1 MTLNAFEL
9 VEPVEPPHRRCK
21 GGITN
26 PRVADVSHHPLF
38 YLSSS
43 PLDPASEHRRMLI
56 RNSLNS
62 LARPAFA
69 SLRAASTLSAGFPK
83 VAERLPTKYGGVYT
97 VTLIPGDG
105 IGQEITES
113 VKEIFE
119 SVNAPIEWD
128 QYDVSGM
135 SSSGEALFKQ
145 AMESLKRNKVGL
157 KGILFT
163 PISKSGH
170 ISWNVAMRQQLD
182 IYASV
187 VLCKSLPGVP
197 TRHSDVDFALIRE
210 NTEGEYSGLEHQS
223 YPGVVESLKVST
235 RDKAERIS
243 RFAFDFALRNGRK
256 KVTCV
261 HKANIMKLG
270 DGLFLNTFRRVAE
283 DYSSSGIEYNDMI
296 VDNTSMQ
303 LVAKPKQ
310 FDVMVMPNLYGAIVS
325 NIGAAL
331 VGGPG
336 VVAGCNV
343 GRDYALFE
351 PGCRHVAKDI
361 MGQDRANPAAMILS
375 ATMMLRHLGLDH
387 IANKIASATF
397 EVLNAGR
404 VKTADMGGSS
414 TTSEFTAAVIK
425 NLE

>member
-1 MTLNAFEL
+1 MLRNA
-9 VEPVEPPHRRCK
+9 
-21 GGITN
+21 I
-26 PRVADVSHHPLF
+26 AQ
-38 YLSSS
+38 
-43 PLDPASEHRRMLI
+43 A
-56 RNSLNS
+56 
-62 LARPAFA
+62 ARPAA
-69 SLRAASTLSAGFPK
+69 SQSRLATTLSASFPK
-83 VAERLPTKYGGVYT
+83 VTQRQPTKYGGVYT

-105 IGQEITES
+105 VGAEITDS

-119 SVNAPIEWD
+119 HVNAPIEWE

-145 AMESLKRNKVGL
+145 AMESLKRNRVGL

-163 PISKSGH
+163 PISQSGH

-187 VLCKSLPGVP
+187 VLCKSLPGFP
-197 TRHSDVDFALIRE
+197 TRHSNVDFAIIRE

-235 RDKAERIS
+235 RAKAERIT
-243 RFAFDFALRNGRK
+243 RFAFDFALKNNRK

-283 DYSSSGIEYNDMI
+283 EYKASGIEFNDMI

-303 LVAKPKQ
+303 LVAKPSQ

-336 VVAGCNV
+336 IVPGCNV
-343 GRDYALFE
+343 GREYALFE
-351 PGCRHVAKDI
+351 PGCRHVAKDL
-361 MGQDRANPAAMILS
+361 MGTNRANPAAMILS

-387 IANKIASATF
+387 TANSIAKSTF
-397 EVLNAGR
+397 DVINAGKVR
-404 VKTADMGGSS
+404 TADMGGSS
-414 TTSEFTAAVIK
+414 TTSDFTHAVIRT
-425 NLE
+425 LD

>member
-1 MTLNAFEL
+1 MLRRAL
-9 VEPVEPPHRRCK
+9 VR
-21 GGITN
+21 T
-26 PRVADVSHHPLF
+26 
-38 YLSSS
+38 S
-43 PLDPASEHRRMLI
+43 PLRTATT
-56 RNSLNS
+56 
-62 LARPAFA
+62 LA
-69 SLRAASTLSAGFPK
+69 AGFPRVSK
-83 VAERLPTKYGGVYT
+83 RLPTKYGGVYT

-105 IGQEITES
+105 IGAEITDS

-119 SVNAPIEWD
+119 HVNAPIEWE
-128 QYDVSGM
+128 QYNVSGV
-135 SSSGEALFKQ
+135 SSQGESLFKE
-145 AMESLKRNKVGL
+145 AMESLKRNRVGL

-163 PISKSGH
+163 PISQTGH

-187 VLCKSLPGVP
+187 VLCKSLPGFP
-197 TRHSDVDFALIRE
+197 TRHKEVDFAIIRE

-235 RDKAERIS
+235 RAKADRIV
-243 RFAFDFALRNGRK
+243 RFAFDFALKNNRK

-270 DGLFLNTFRRVAE
+270 DGLFLNTFRQVAE
-283 DYSSSGIEYNDMI
+283 EYKSSGLTFNDMI

-303 LVAKPKQ
+303 LVARPSQ

-336 VVAGCNV
+336 IVPGCNV
-343 GRDYALFE
+343 GREYALFE

-361 MGQDRANPAAMILS
+361 MGTNRANPAAMILS
-375 ATMMLRHLGLDH
+375 ATMMLRHLGLDS
-387 IANKIASATF
+387 IADSIATSTLGVIN
-397 EVLNAGR
+397 EGQVR
-404 VKTADMGGSS
+404 TADMGGTAS
-414 TTSEFTAAVIK
+414 TSDFTGEIIK
-425 NLE
+425 NL

>member
-1 MTLNAFEL
+1 MAFNIAK
-9 VEPVEPPHRRCK
+9 RS
-21 GGITN
+21 
-26 PRVADVSHHPLF
+26 VA
-38 YLSSS
+38 S
-43 PLDPASEHRRMLI
+43 PYP
-56 RNSLNS
+56 
-62 LARPAFA
+62 
-69 SLRAASTLSAGFPK
+69 SLRAASTLSSGFPK
-83 VAERLPTKYGGVYT
+83 VAKRLPTKYGGVYT

-105 IGQEITES
+105 IGQEITDS

-119 SVNAPIEWD
+119 SVNAPIEWE
-128 QYDVSGM
+128 QYDVSGV

-235 RDKAERIS
+235 RAKAERIS

-283 DYSSSGIEYNDMI
+283 DYSSSGIEFNDMI

-336 VVAGCNV
+336 VVPGCNV

-387 IANKIASATF
+387 IANNIASATF
-397 EVLNAGR
+397 QVLNAGR

-425 NLE
+425 SLE

>member
-1 MTLNAFEL
+1 MLRA
-9 VEPVEPPHRRCK
+9 
-21 GGITN
+21 G
-26 PRVADVSHHPLF
+26 
-38 YLSSS
+38 LS
-43 PLDPASEHRRMLI
+43 AA
-56 RNSLNS
+56 
-62 LARPAFA
+62 ARP
-69 SLRAASTLSAGFPK
+69 TLSRPATTLAADFAK
-83 VAERLPTKYGGVYT
+83 VTKRPTTKYGGVYT

-105 IGQEITES
+105 IGAEITDS

-119 SVNAPIEWD
+119 HVNAPIEWE

-145 AMESLKRNKVGL
+145 AMDSLKRNRGSCS
-157 KGILFT
+157 
-163 PISKSGH
+163 PRSPSRGH

-187 VLCKSLPGVP
+187 VLCKSLPGFP
-197 TRHSDVDFALIRE
+197 TRHSNVDFAIIRE

-235 RDKAERIS
+235 RAKAERIS
-243 RFAFDFALRNGRK
+243 RFAFDFALKNNRK

-283 DYSSSGIEYNDMI
+283 EYKSHGIEFNDMI
-296 VDNTSMQ
+296 VDNTFVLPSALKFRLTPQFRSMQ
-303 LVAKPKQ
+303 LVAKPGQ

-336 VVAGCNV
+336 IVPGCNI
-343 GRDYALFE
+343 GSEYALFE
-351 PGCRHVAKDI
+351 PGCRHVASDI
-361 MGQDRANPAAMILS
+361 MGTNRANPTAMILS
-375 ATMMLRHLGLDH
+375 ATMLLRHLGLDPVANQ
-387 IANKIASATF
+387 IATATF
-397 EVLNAGR
+397 DVINSGKVR
-404 VKTADMGGSS
+404 TADMGGSA
-414 TTSEFTAAVIK
+414 TTSDFTSAIIK
-425 NLE
+425 SL

>member
-1 MTLNAFEL
+1 MLRNAL
-9 VEPVEPPHRRCK
+9 
-21 GGITN
+21 
-26 PRVADVSHHPLF
+26 A
-38 YLSSS
+38 
-43 PLDPASEHRRMLI
+43 AS
-56 RNSLNS
+56 
-62 LARPAFA
+62 ARPVVTNSQRSAT
-69 SLRAASTLSAGFPK
+69 TLSAGFPR
-83 VAERLPTKYGGVYT
+83 VTQRQPSKYGGVYT

-105 IGQEITES
+105 IGQEITDS

-119 SVNAPIEWD
+119 HVNAPIEWE

-135 SSSGEALFKQ
+135 SSSGEALFRQ
-145 AMESLKRNKVGL
+145 AMDSLKRNRVGL

-163 PISKSGH
+163 PISQSGH

-187 VLCKSLPGVP
+187 VLCKSLPGFP
-197 TRHSDVDFALIRE
+197 TRHSNVDFAIIRE

-235 RDKAERIS
+235 RAKAERIT
-243 RFAFDFALRNGRK
+243 RFAFDFALKNDRK

-283 DYSSSGIEYNDMI
+283 EYRSSGIEFNDMI

-303 LVAKPKQ
+303 LVAKPGQ

-336 VVAGCNV
+336 IVPGCNV
-343 GRDYALFE
+343 GREYALFE
-351 PGCRHVAKDI
+351 PGCRHVASDI
-361 MGQDRANPAAMILS
+361 MGTNRANPAAMILS
-375 ATMMLRHLGLDH
+375 ATMMLRHLGLDS
-387 IANKIASATF
+387 IANSIATATF
-397 EVLNAGR
+397 DVINSGKVR
-404 VKTADMGGSS
+404 TADMGGSA
-414 TTSEFTAAVIK
+414 TTSDFTAAVIK
-425 NLE
+425 NL

>member
-1 MTLNAFEL
+1 MLRSALASAARPVLNA
-9 VEPVEPPHRRCK
+9 R
-21 GGITN
+21 T
-26 PRVADVSHHPLF
+26 AT
-38 YLSSS
+38 
-43 PLDPASEHRRMLI
+43 
-56 RNSLNS
+56 
-62 LARPAFA
+62 
-69 SLRAASTLSAGFPK
+69 TLSAGFPR
-83 VAERLPTKYGGVYT
+83 VTQRLPTKYGGVYT

-105 IGQEITES
+105 IGNEITDS

-119 SVNAPIEWD
+119 YVNAPIEWE
-128 QYDVSGM
+128 QYNVSGM
-135 SSSGEALFKQ
+135 SSEGEELFKQ
-145 AMESLKRNKVGL
+145 AMESLRRNRVGL

-163 PISKSGH
+163 PISQSGH

-187 VLCKSLPGVP
+187 VLCKSLPGFP
-197 TRHSDVDFALIRE
+197 TRHNNVDFAIIRE

-235 RDKAERIS
+235 RAKAERIC
-243 RFAFDFALRNGRK
+243 RFAFDFALKNNRK
-256 KVTCV
+256 ASCFTCV

-283 DYSSSGIEYNDMI
+283 DYKTTGIEFNDMI

-303 LVAKPKQ
+303 LVARPTQ

-336 VVAGCNV
+336 IVPGCNV
-343 GRDYALFE
+343 GREYALFE

-361 MGQDRANPAAMILS
+361 MGTNRANPAAMILS

-387 IANKIASATF
+387 LANSIASATF
-397 EVLNAGR
+397 DVINAGKVR
-404 VKTADMGGSS
+404 TADMGGSA

-425 NLE
+425 NLN

>member
-1 MTLNAFEL
+1 MLRNA
-9 VEPVEPPHRRCK
+9 
-21 GGITN
+21 
-26 PRVADVSHHPLF
+26 
-38 YLSSS
+38 LS
-43 PLDPASEHRRMLI
+43 AV
-56 RNSLNS
+56 
-62 LARPAFA
+62 ARPLVAQSRSYA
-69 SLRAASTLSAGFPK
+69 TNIPGSFPS
-83 VAERLPTKYGGVYT
+83 VAHRPTTKYGGVYT

-105 IGQEITES
+105 IGAEITDS
-113 VKEIFE
+113 VKEIFDH
-119 SVNAPIEWD
+119 VNAPIEWE

-145 AMESLKRNKVGL
+145 AMESLKRNRVGL

-163 PISKSGH
+163 PISQSGH

-187 VLCKSLPGVP
+187 VLCKSLPGFP
-197 TRHSDVDFALIRE
+197 TRHSNVDFAIIRE

-235 RDKAERIS
+235 RAKAERIS
-243 RFAFDFALRNGRK
+243 RFAFDFALKNNRK

-283 DYSSSGIEYNDMI
+283 EYKSSGIESNDMI

-303 LVAKPKQ
+303 LVARPGQ

-336 VVAGCNV
+336 IVPGCNV
-343 GRDYALFE
+343 GREYALFE
-351 PGCRHVAKDI
+351 PGCRHVASDI
-361 MGQDRANPAAMILS
+361 MGTNRANPAAMILS
-375 ATMMLRHLGLDH
+375 ATMMLRHLGLDS
-387 IANKIASATF
+387 IANSIATATF
-397 EVLNAGR
+397 DVINSGKVR
-404 VKTADMGGSS
+404 TADMGGSA
-414 TTSEFTAAVIK
+414 TTSEFTSAVIQK
-425 NLE
+425 L